1 MCAYWQNDKSSG
13 YSGFDNKSYSRGDN
27 VPDDKKDVTTGEQG
41 GGNATDPWDIPSI
54 PNTFIGESRGG
65 QKPQAEPSDKG
76 QQRPIKP

>member
-1 MCAYWQNDKSSG
+1 MISLVVTVVLTINLIPK
-13 YSGFDNKSYSRGDN
+13 GDN

-54 PNTFIGESRGG
+54 PNTFIGESKRG
-65 QKPQAEPSDKG
+65 AETASEPSDKG

>member
-1 MCAYWQNDKSSG
+1 M
-13 YSGFDNKSYSRGDN
+13 
-27 VPDDKKDVTTGEQG
+27 PDDKKDVTTGEQG